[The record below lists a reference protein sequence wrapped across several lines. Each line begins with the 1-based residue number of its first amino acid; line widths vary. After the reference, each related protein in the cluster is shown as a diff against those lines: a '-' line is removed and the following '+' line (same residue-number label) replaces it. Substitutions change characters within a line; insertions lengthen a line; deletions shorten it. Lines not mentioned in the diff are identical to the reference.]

1 MVRDVVPVPTPVS
14 TESLTPTEEL
24 VLSTRRQTLEAAA
37 LAGFFLGVTVLT
49 VWGFAIPDWLPPAA
63 SRHAEGMDTL
73 IRYLLVTTGVIFVIG
88 HAVLIRFIWRYGR
101 GASTQAPTTNPRA
114 ERLWSILPVVT
125 MALVSE
131 VGVLLLGLPVWDEIY
146 GELPEDAVVVD
157 VAARQFEWIV
167 RYAGSDGA
175 FGRTDPEQI
184 DGAANLTG
192 IDAADPTG
200 ADDIVVRNVLR
211 LPIGRMA
218 YLRLRSHDVLHS
230 FSVAAFRVKQDIV
243 PGIVGSTRFVPTQVG
258 TFEIGC
264 AELCGLA
271 HYRMRGSVIVMPQAE
286 YDTWIS
292 EEGGGA

>member
-1 MVRDVVPVPTPVS
+1 MAPVPAPPP
-14 TESLTPTEEL
+14 TERLPPTEEL
-24 VLSTRRQTLEAAA
+24 ALKTRRQTLEAAA

-49 VWGFAIPDWLPPAA
+49 VWGFAMRDWLPPAA
-63 SRHAEGMDTL
+63 SRHAEGVDSM
-73 IRYLLVTTGVIFVIG
+73 IRYLLITTGVIFVIG
-88 HAVLIRFIWRYGR
+88 HGVLIRFIWKYGR
-101 GASTQAPTTNPRA
+101 GASTEAPRTNPRA
-114 ERLWSILPVVT
+114 ERLWSILPVVI

-131 VGVLLLGLPVWDEIY
+131 VGVLLIGLPVWDQIY
-146 GELPEDAVVVD
+146 GELPEDVVVVD

-167 RYAGSDGA
+167 RYAGSDGE

-184 DGAANLTG
+184 DGGSNPTG
-192 IDAADPTG
+192 IDAADPRG
-200 ADDIVVRNVLR
+200 VDDIVVRNVLR

-243 PGIVGSTRFVPTQVG
+243 PGIVGSTRFVPTQLG

-271 HYRMRGSVIVMPQAE
+271 HYRMRGRVIVMSQGE
-286 YDTWIS
+286 YDLWLS
-292 EEGGGA
+292 EEGGGV